1 MTSSQVKYPFRVTH
15 FVYSFRVVTHFVYS
29 RRLRVR
35 RRELTAPALR
45 RSRGDEQ
52 QSGLDYHQNT
62 DPTVDAID
70 QCLVSTAHL
79 SECNLLAI
87 RACTSEP
94 TVSRDHTHS
103 EGGMTNAQQMK
114 LQFCPRYASRALP
127 SCRLI
132 PLHFAMI
139 CIRTLRTCRLIPL
152 QTNT

>member
-1 MTSSQVKYPFRVTH
+1 M
-15 FVYSFRVVTHFVYS
+15 
-29 RRLRVR
+29 R

-152 QTNT
+152 QKRDRAAADSAGWCLSCNFFVRVMLQGLYFRVD